1 MSDDLVFEKETKK
14 KKEERT
20 LKSKPFSDTM
30 NTSKKAME

>member
-1 MSDDLVFEKETKK
+1 MTSFFWKRKKK

-20 LKSKPFSDTM
+20 LKSKPFSDMM